1 MDRFDD
7 FDPDRP
13 LVRATTVLEASAG
26 TGKTHAIAD
35 LAVRLLG
42 DGSTTIDRLL
52 LVTFGRDAT
61 RELRSRVREHLL
73 QAAGETGDTEV
84 RANLH
89 RALAG
94 FDAAAVMTIHEFCQ
108 AMYTRLGVL
117 ATGDPSG
124 TLLPDLRPL
133 VREVAVDEYLRR
145 YAFAQRRPPM
155 PLADRDRWDVQNGAD
170 RLARDAVEN
179 ALRTIVPT
187 DAPEP
192 VAERIRFAEQ
202 VRVTSAARRH
212 RLGLLTFDDQLLR
225 LRTAL
230 ADPVTGTNACE
241 RLRGGVDYVL
251 VDEFQDTDP
260 VQWEILRRLFDGHRP
275 MVLIGDPKQAIYTFR
290 GADVQAYLRAAQG
303 ASARFGLSRN
313 YRSDAALVEALGT
326 LFAGLRLGDGI
337 DVRPVTADRPACG
350 LRRAG
355 SDVVPVVL
363 TTLDQP
369 QKWQRARDQV
379 VADVAVQVRA
389 LLTGHELFDDGEL
402 PGDKGWRAVD
412 PGDIAVLVRTNTLA
426 QRVADALRA
435 RGVPVALSGAESI
448 FASPAASD
456 WLLLLR
462 ALASGWRGD
471 LRKAV
476 RTAFF
481 EASLADLAGA
491 DEQRVADW
499 TATLRQWDR
508 ILHGAGVAALFAA
521 IGAETDFIDRVL
533 SRPDGER
540 LMTDFR
546 HVAELLHGA
555 SGHDRPSATWLAE
568 WLAEQLNRPAAES
581 ERTRRLETDSRAVQ
595 VKTVHRAKGLQ
606 YPIVLLPDL
615 WKPFGSSGDDGGALL
630 FHDDEGRALVDLG
643 GAEAPGRLERYRR
656 DQREEAEEE
665 LRLLYVAFT
674 RARCQVRAWWA
685 RTEQTA
691 DSALQRVLYRP
702 RTAEPSVPAA
712 RYPLDAPPGTLSPGE
727 LDWLRN
733 APGIDV
739 RPIELRTHLPAPP
752 GVAPPPA
759 LRARGF
765 GRSIDADW
773 RRTSYSGLTAGVH
786 HDAPLLLDEPEEV
799 QGATPSLSAATPSPM
814 RDLPGGTQFGTLVHA
829 LFEQVDPGPDPDTL
843 RTNLA
848 RAAAEWLPRFPLPGV
863 DAGRLVESLLPA
875 FATPL
880 GPLADG
886 RSLAELPLTDRL
898 AELTFDLPMEPAWPL
913 TLGDVADLLRR
924 RLPAD
929 DPLVGYPALLAD
941 PALAGQPLRG
951 FLTGS
956 IDAVLRVGEGD
967 RPRFLVVDY
976 KTNRLGGDD
985 LTLGHYA
992 QGPMVTA
999 MCASHYPL
1007 QALLYCVALHR
1018 FLAGRLAGY
1027 DPERHLGGVLYLFVR
1042 GMGGP
1047 AAGPETG
1054 VFAWRPP
1061 ATLVTE
1067 LSRLLGGGAADA

>member
-1 MDRFDD
+1 MERYDD
-7 FDPDRP
+7 FDPNRR
-13 LVRATTVLEASAG
+13 LGTGTTVLEASAG

-35 LAVRLLG
+35 LAVKLLG
-42 DGSTTIDRLL
+42 SGGTTVDRLL

-73 QAAGETGDTEV
+73 DAARDTVDPTV
-84 RANLH
+84 RMRLG
-89 RALAG
+89 RAIAG

-108 AMYTRLGVL
+108 AMYARLGVL
-117 ATGDPSG
+117 ATADPSG

-133 VREVAVDEYLRR
+133 VRDVAVDEYLRR
-145 YAFAQRRPPM
+145 YAFAERRPPM
-155 PLADRDRWDVQNGAD
+155 PLADRHQWDDRNGAD
-170 RLARDAVEN
+170 RLAQDAVEN

-187 DAPEP
+187 DAPNP
-192 VAERIRFAEQ
+192 AAERIRFAEQ
-202 VRVTSAARRH
+202 VREASAERRH
-212 RLGLLTFDDQLLR
+212 RLGVLTFDDQLLR

-230 ADPVTGTNACE
+230 ADPVTGADACA
-241 RLRGGVDYVL
+241 RLRDTVDYVL

-260 VQWEILRRLFDGHRP
+260 VQWDILRRLFDGHRP

-290 GADVQAYLRAAQG
+290 GADVQAYLRAADG
-303 ASARFGLSRN
+303 ATERFGLSRN

-326 LFAGLRLGDGI
+326 LFEGLRLGDGI
-337 DVRPVTADRPACG
+337 DVRPVSADRPACG
-350 LRRAG
+350 LRHGGVEVA
-355 SDVVPVVL
+355 PLVL
-363 TTLDQP
+363 TTVDQ
-369 QKWQRARDQV
+369 QQRWTHARDQI
-379 VADVAVQVRA
+379 AGDVAAQVRG
-389 LLTGHELFDDGEL
+389 LLEGHELFVDEAAGG
-402 PGDKGWRAVD
+402 PGWRRVD
-412 PGDIAVLVRTNTLA
+412 PGDIAVLVRTNPTA

-435 RGVPVALSGAESI
+435 RGIPVALSGAESI
-448 FASPAASD
+448 FSSPAAED

-476 RTAFF
+476 RTVFF
-481 EASLADLAGA
+481 EASRADLASA
-491 DEQRVADW
+491 DDPQVALW

-508 ILHGAGVAALFAA
+508 ILRSAGVAALFAA
-521 IGAETDFIDRVL
+521 IGAETGFIDRIL
-533 SRPDGER
+533 ARPDGER

-546 HVAELLHGA
+546 HVAELLHEA
-555 SGHDRPSATWLAE
+555 SGHERPSATWLAE
-568 WLAEQLNRPAAES
+568 WLAEQLKRPAAES

-615 WKPFGSSGDDGGALL
+615 WKPFDSSADNGGRLL
-630 FHDDEGRALVDLG
+630 FHDDEGRAVIDLG
-643 GAEAPGRLERYRR
+643 GIEAPGRTERFHRA
-656 DQREEAEEE
+656 QREEDEEE

-691 DSALQRVLYRP
+691 ASALQRVLYRA
-702 RTAEPSVPAA
+702 RTGEASVPAA
-712 RYPLDAPPGTLSPGE
+712 RYPLDVPPGTLSPGE
-727 LDWLRN
+727 LDWLQRT
-733 APGIDV
+733 PGIEV
-739 RPIELRTHLPAPP
+739 RPIEIRTRQPAPP
-752 GVAPPPA
+752 AAGPTTM

-765 GRSIDADW
+765 RRSIDADW

-786 HDAPLLLDEPEEV
+786 HDAPLLLDEPEDS
-799 QGATPSLSAATPSPM
+799 QGATPPAIASAPSPM

-829 LFEQVDPGPDPDTL
+829 LFEQVDPGRDPSAL

-863 DAGRLVESLLPA
+863 DAAQLAESLLPA

-886 RSLAELPLTDRL
+886 RSLAQLQLTDRL
-898 AELTFDLPMEPAWPL
+898 AELTFDLPMEPGAPF
-913 TLGDVADLLRR
+913 TLGDIAVLLRR
-924 RLPAD
+924 HLPAD

-941 PALAGQPLRG
+941 PVLASQPLRG

-956 IDAVLRVGEGD
+956 IDAVLRVGDAD

-976 KTNRLGGDD
+976 KTNRLGGDE

-1027 DPERHLGGVLYLFVR
+1027 DPGQHLGGVLYLFVR
-1042 GMGGP
+1042 GMGG
-1047 AAGPETG
+1047 AEAGPETG

-1061 ATLVTE
+1061 AALVTE
-1067 LSRLLGGGAADA
+1067 LSLLLGGGAADA

>member
-1 MDRFDD
+1 MDRFAD
-7 FDPDRP
+7 FDPSRP
-13 LVRATTVLEASAG
+13 LGTGTTVLEASAG

-35 LAVRLLG
+35 LAVTLLG
-42 DGSTTIDRLL
+42 AGDTTVERLL
-52 LVTFGRDAT
+52 LITFGRDAT

-73 QAAGETGDTEV
+73 KAAAKATDAGV
-84 RANLH
+84 RANLD
-89 RALAG
+89 RAVAG

-108 AMYTRLGVL
+108 AMYARLGVL

-124 TLLPDLRPL
+124 TLLPDPRPL

-155 PLADRDRWDVQNGAD
+155 PLADRNEWDDRNGAD

-179 ALRTIVPT
+179 ALRTIVPA
-187 DAPEP
+187 DAPNP
-192 VAERIRFAEQ
+192 AAERVRFAGQ
-202 VRVTSAARRH
+202 VRATSAQRRH
-212 RLGLLTFDDQLLR
+212 RLGVLTFDDQLLR

-230 ADPVTGTNACE
+230 ADPITGADACE
-241 RLRGGVDYVL
+241 RLRGGIDYVL

-260 VQWEILRRLFDGHRP
+260 VQWEILHRLFDGHRP

-290 GADVQAYLRAAQG
+290 GADVQAYLRAAGG
-303 ASARFGLSRN
+303 AAERFGLSRN
-313 YRSDAALVEALGT
+313 YRSDAALVGALGT
-326 LFAGLRLGDGI
+326 LFEGLRLGDGI
-337 DVRPVTADRPACG
+337 DVRPVSADRPACG
-350 LRRAG
+350 LRHDGA
-355 SDVVPVVL
+355 DVAPVLL
-363 TTLDQP
+363 TTVDQP
-369 QKWQRARDQV
+369 QKWTHARSQI
-379 VADVAVQVRA
+379 VADVATQVRA
-389 LLTGHELFDDGEL
+389 LLDGHQLFDEDA
-402 PGDKGWRAVD
+402 PGGGWRPVD
-412 PGDIAVLVRTNTLA
+412 PGDIAVLVRTNPFA
-426 QRVADALRA
+426 QRVAAALRA

-448 FASPAASD
+448 FSSPAADD

-481 EASLADLAGA
+481 EASLADLASA
-491 DEQRVADW
+491 DEQQVAGW
-499 TATLRQWDR
+499 TAALRQWDR
-508 ILHGAGVAALFAA
+508 ILHTGGVAALFAA
-521 IGAETDFIDRVL
+521 IGAETSFIDRVL
-533 SRPDGER
+533 ARPDGER

-546 HVAELLHGA
+546 HVAELLHEA
-555 SGHDRPSATWLAE
+555 SGHERPSATWLAE
-568 WLAEQLNRPAAES
+568 WLAEQLKRPAAES

-630 FHDDEGRALVDLG
+630 FHDEQGRAVVDLG
-643 GAEAPGRLERYRR
+643 GGDAPGRVERYRR
-656 DQREEAEEE
+656 ARQEEDEEE

-702 RTAEPSVPAA
+702 RGAEASVPAA

-727 LDWLRN
+727 LDWLRD
-733 APGIDV
+733 APGIEV
-739 RPIELRTHLPAPP
+739 RPIELRTKPPAPP
-752 GVAPPPA
+752 TASGPPA
-759 LRARGF
+759 LRALSF

-786 HDAPLLLDEPEEV
+786 HDAPLLLDEPEEP
-799 QGATPSLSAATPSPM
+799 QGATPSEAAATPSPM
-814 RDLPGGTQFGTLVHA
+814 RDLPGGTQFGSLVHA
-829 LFEQVDPGPDPDTL
+829 LFEQVDPGPDLGTL
-843 RTNLA
+843 RGNLA

-863 DAGRLVESLLPA
+863 VADQLVESLLPA

-886 RSLAELPLTDRL
+886 RSLAQLPLADRL
-898 AELTFDLPMEPAWPL
+898 AELTFDLPMEPATAL
-913 TLGDVADLLRR
+913 TLGDVAVLLRR
-924 RLPAD
+924 QLPAD

-956 IDAVLRVGEGD
+956 IDAVLRVGDAAG
-967 RPRFLVVDY
+967 PRFLVVDY

-1027 DPERHLGGVLYLFVR
+1027 DSERHLGGVLYLFVR
-1042 GMGGP
+1042 GMGG
-1047 AAGPETG
+1047 AEAGPETG

-1061 ATLVTE
+1061 AALVVE

>member
-1 MDRFDD
+1 MERFDD
-7 FDPDRP
+7 FNPNRP
-13 LVRATTVLEASAG
+13 LGTGTTVLEASAG

-35 LAVRLLG
+35 LAVTLLG
-42 DGSTTIDRLL
+42 SGATSIDRLL

-61 RELRSRVREHLL
+61 RELRSRVRAHLL
-73 QAAGETGDTEV
+73 EASRETADENV
-84 RANLH
+84 RANLG
-89 RALAG
+89 RAVAG

-108 AMYTRLGVL
+108 AMYSRLGVL

-145 YAFAQRRPPM
+145 YAFAERRPPM
-155 PLADRDRWDVQNGAD
+155 PVSDRNRWDDRNGAD
-170 RLARDAVEN
+170 RLAQDAVEN
-179 ALRTIVPT
+179 ALREIVPT
-187 DAPEP
+187 DAPNP
-192 VAERIRFAEQ
+192 AAERIRFAEQ
-202 VRVTSAARRH
+202 VRKVAAERRH
-212 RLGLLTFDDQLLR
+212 RLGVLTFDDQLLR

-230 ADPVTGTNACE
+230 ADTDTGADACA
-241 RLRGGVDYVL
+241 RLRGGIDYVL

-260 VQWEILRRLFDGHRP
+260 VQWQILKLLFDGHRP

-290 GADVQAYLRAAQG
+290 GADVQAYLRAADG
-303 ASARFGLSRN
+303 AAERFGLSRN
-313 YRSDAALVEALGT
+313 YRSDAALVDALGT
-326 LFAGLRLGDGI
+326 LFEGLRLGDGI
-337 DVRPVTADRPACG
+337 DVRPVSADRPACG
-350 LRRAG
+350 LRHHGA
-355 SDVVPVVL
+355 DVAPLLL
-363 TTLDQP
+363 TTIDQQ
-369 QKWQRARDQV
+369 QKWSHARSQI
-379 VADVAVQVRA
+379 VADVAAQVRA
-389 LLTGHELFDDGEL
+389 LLDGHELFDDDLAE
-402 PGDKGWRAVD
+402 WRGVD
-412 PGDIAVLVRTNTLA
+412 PGDIAVLVRTNPTA

-435 RGVPVALSGAESI
+435 RGVAVALSGAESI
-448 FASPAASD
+448 FSSPAARD

-481 EASLADLAGA
+481 EASLADLASA
-491 DEQRVADW
+491 DEQQVAGW

-508 ILHGAGVAALFAA
+508 ILHGAGMAALFAA
-521 IGAETDFIDRVL
+521 IGAETGFIDRVL
-533 SRPDGER
+533 TRPDGER

-546 HVAELLHGA
+546 HVAELLHEA
-555 SGHDRPSATWLAE
+555 SGHQRPSATWLAE
-568 WLAEQLNRPAAES
+568 WLAEQLQRPAAES

-615 WKPFGSSGDDGGALL
+615 WKPFASSGDSGGALL
-630 FHDDEGRALVDLG
+630 FHDDEGQALIDLG
-643 GAEAPGRLERYRR
+643 GGDAPGRVERYRR
-656 DQREEAEEE
+656 AQTEEDEEE

-691 DSALQRVLYRP
+691 DSALQRVLYRT
-702 RTAEPSVPAA
+702 RSAEASVPAA
-712 RYPLDAPPGTLSPGE
+712 RYPLDVPPGTLSPGE
-727 LDWLRN
+727 LDWVRST
-733 APGIDV
+733 PGIEV
-739 RPIELRTHLPAPP
+739 RPIELRTRPVPAP
-752 GVAPPPA
+752 AASEPPV
-759 LRARGF
+759 LRARSF

-786 HDAPLLLDEPEEV
+786 HDAPLLLDEPEEP
-799 QGATPSLSAATPSPM
+799 QGATPSASAATPSPM

-829 LFEQVDPGPDPDTL
+829 LFEQVDPGSDPGTL
-843 RTNLA
+843 RANLA

-863 DAGRLVESLLPA
+863 DANQLVESLLPA

-898 AELTFDLPMEPAWPL
+898 AELTFDLPMEPSSPL
-913 TLGDVADLLRR
+913 TLGDVAGLLRR
-924 RLPAD
+924 HLPPD

-956 IDAVLRVGEGD
+956 IDAVLRVGTTVD
-967 RPRFLVVDY
+967 PRFLVVDY

-985 LTLGHYA
+985 LALGHYA

-1042 GMGGP
+1042 GMGG
-1047 AAGPETG
+1047 AEAGPDTG

-1061 ATLVTE
+1061 AALVTE
-1067 LSRLLGGGAADA
+1067 LSRLLGGGASNA

>member
-1 MDRFDD
+1 MDRFDE
-7 FDPDRP
+7 FDPRRP
-13 LVRATTVLEASAG
+13 LGAGTTVLEASAG

-35 LAVRLLG
+35 VAVTLLG
-42 DGSTTIDRLL
+42 AGSTTVNRLL

-73 QAAGETGDTEV
+73 KAVAGATDAGV
-84 RANLH
+84 RANLQ
-89 RALAG
+89 RAVAG
-94 FDAAAVMTIHEFCQ
+94 FDTAAVMTIHEFCQ
-108 AMYTRLGVL
+108 SMYTRLGVL
-117 ATGDPSG
+117 ATSDPSG

-145 YAFAQRRPPM
+145 YAFAQRRPPI
-155 PLADRDRWDVQNGAD
+155 PLTDRNEWDERNGAD

-179 ALRTIVPT
+179 ALRTIVPA
-187 DAPEP
+187 DAPNP
-192 VAERIRFAEQ
+192 AAERIRFAEQ
-202 VRVTSAARRH
+202 VRATSAERRH
-212 RLGLLTFDDQLLR
+212 RLGVLTFDDQLLR
-225 LRTAL
+225 LQTAL
-230 ADPVTGTNACE
+230 ADPITGADACR

-260 VQWEILRRLFDGHRP
+260 VQWEILWRLFDGHRP

-290 GADVQAYLRAAQG
+290 GADVQAYLRAADG
-303 ASARFGLSRN
+303 ATERFGLSRN
-313 YRSDAALVEALGT
+313 YRSDAALVSALGT
-326 LFAGLRLGDGI
+326 LFEGLRLGDGI
-337 DVRPVTADRPACG
+337 DVRPVSADRPACG
-350 LRRAG
+350 LRHAG
-355 SDVVPVVL
+355 EEVAPVVL
-363 TTLDQP
+363 TTIDQQ
-369 QKWQRARDQV
+369 QKWTHARDQV
-379 VADVAVQVRA
+379 VADVAGQVRA
-389 LLTGHELFDDGEL
+389 LLEDHELFDEDL
-402 PGDKGWRAVD
+402 PGGPGWRPVD
-412 PGDIAVLVRTNTLA
+412 PGDIAVLVRTNPFA
-426 QRVADALRA
+426 QKVADALRA

-448 FASPAASD
+448 FSSPAAKD
-456 WLLLLR
+456 WLSLLR

-481 EASLADLAGA
+481 EASLADLASA
-491 DEQRVADW
+491 DEQRVAGW

-508 ILHGAGVAALFAA
+508 ILHTAGVAALFAA

-533 SRPDGER
+533 ARPDGER

-546 HVAELLHGA
+546 HVAELLHEA
-555 SGHDRPSATWLAE
+555 SGHERPSATWLAE
-568 WLAEQLNRPAAES
+568 WLAEQLKRPAAES

-630 FHDDEGRALVDLG
+630 FHDEQGRAVVDLG
-643 GAEAPGRLERYRR
+643 GIDAPGRADRYRR
-656 DQREEAEEE
+656 ARLEDDEEE

-691 DSALQRVLYRP
+691 DSALQRVLYRA
-702 RTAEPSVPAA
+702 RGAGASVPAA
-712 RYPLDAPPGTLSPGE
+712 RYPLDVPPGTLAPGE
-727 LDWLRN
+727 LDWLRGT
-733 APGIDV
+733 PGIEV
-739 RPIELRTHLPAPP
+739 RPIELRTRPPAPP
-752 GVAPPPA
+752 AARRPPA
-759 LRARGF
+759 LRALGF

-786 HDAPLLLDEPEEV
+786 HDAPLLLDEPEEP
-799 QGATPSLSAATPSPM
+799 QGAAPSGPAATPSPM

-829 LFEQVDPGPDPDTL
+829 LFEQVDPGPDPGTL
-843 RTNLA
+843 RGNLA

-863 DAGRLVESLLPA
+863 AADQLVESLLPA

-886 RSLAELPLTDRL
+886 RSLAELPLADRL
-898 AELTFDLPMEPAWPL
+898 AELTFDLPMEPAAPL
-913 TLGDVADLLRR
+913 TLGDIATLLHRQ
-924 RLPAD
+924 LPAD

-956 IDAVLRVGEGD
+956 IDAVLRVGD
-967 RPRFLVVDY
+967 PQRPRFLVVDY

-1027 DPERHLGGVLYLFVR
+1027 QPERHLGGVLYLFVR
-1042 GMGGP
+1042 GMGGVD
-1047 AAGPETG
+1047 AGPETG
-1054 VFAWRPP
+1054 VFAWNPP
-1061 ATLVTE
+1061 AALVAE
-1067 LSRLLGGGAADA
+1067 LSRLLGGGATDA